1 MAKLK
6 LSKKL
11 FWVIVGF
18 ELIALLVV
26 CTVLWQGFKKPES
39 SLSKDS
45 TIIDQAEAEIPEGQA
60 FVMSLL
66 SGEIIPV
73 LPNDIMVFV
82 PDSAANVPGSL
93 EITSHSPT
101 ILTNGEDPEWVR
113 LQVVNIELKDK
124 QGKISK
130 VEDLPSSIEI
140 CFTLDDDT
148 FADYL
153 YRSEA
158 YQVQFYTE
166 TEDGLK
172 WSFVDTVAYPDRQQV
187 CGMTRHLSFFALAV
201 NVDFIPTPT
210 VTPTPEDTATPAAS
224 RTITSTPD
232 GSVTP
237 TVEPTGTAQPSPTPI
252 KTRTPSPTSTK
263 DDLPAGS

>member
-18 ELIALLVV
+18 ELIALLVI

-66 SGEIIPV
+66 SGEILPV

-82 PDSAANVPGSL
+82 PDSAATIPGSL

-101 ILTNGEDPEWVR
+101 ILSNGEDPEWVR
-113 LQVVNIELKDK
+113 LQVVNVELKDK

-140 CFTLDDDT
+140 CFTLDNDT
-148 FADYL
+148 WADYL

-166 TEDGLK
+166 TDDGLK
-172 WSFVDTVAYPDRQQV
+172 WSFVDTVAYPDRKQV
-187 CGMTRHLSFFALAV
+187 CGLTRHLSFFGLAV
-201 NVDFIPTPT
+201 NVDFIPTAT
-210 VTPTPEDTATPAAS
+210 TTPTPEDTATPVPS
-224 RTITSTPD
+224 GTITSTPD
-232 GSVTP
+232 GSQTP
-237 TVEPTGTAQPSPTPI
+237 TLNTTGTAQPSSTPT
-252 KTRTPSPTSTK
+252 KSRTPSPTSTK
-263 DDLPAGS
+263 DELPAGS